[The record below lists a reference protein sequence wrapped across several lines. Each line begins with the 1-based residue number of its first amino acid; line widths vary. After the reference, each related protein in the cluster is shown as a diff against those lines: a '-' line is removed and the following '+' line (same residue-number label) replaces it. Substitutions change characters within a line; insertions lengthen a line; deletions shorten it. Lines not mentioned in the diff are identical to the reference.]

1 MKQKLIPYAK
11 KIGIAFV
18 ITYLFF
24 IVISSLVFQFYI
36 KPNLNNY
43 KSRIEILASE
53 ATGQTIK
60 INSLEGR
67 WDFINPEFAL
77 NEVVFYD
84 NQNNTTLALQK
95 ISADFSWLSPFYLS
109 PTLSEIKL
117 KTPKLLIRRD
127 MTNKIFIG
135 GIPIDGP
142 ANNKL
147 TNWLL
152 NQKKVSIEQGEIDWL
167 DEYKQAPMLT
177 LKDLNFS
184 YKTPFIIELI
194 GQHKF
199 DVNFRISN
207 SDNQFIGLSGKIYAK
222 KIEDINSWDS
232 EVKIKAGNIN
242 LSAYTPW
249 VNYPIKI
256 NAGTGDLNLTA
267 SITNAAI
274 AKIKASIKLTN
285 FKTELNQANKNEL
298 NLKNF
303 SGNVTWLSNKV
314 GHEVIFENLYLLTNN

>member
-24 IVISSLVFQFYI
+24 IVISSLAFQFYI

-84 NQNNTTLALQK
+84 SQNNTTLALKK

-117 KTPKLLIRRD
+117 KTPKLIIRRD
-127 MTNKIFIG
+127 MTNK
-135 GIPIDGP
+135 
-142 ANNKL
+142 
-147 TNWLL
+147 
-152 NQKKVSIEQGEIDWL
+152 
-167 DEYKQAPMLT
+167 
-177 LKDLNFS
+177 
-184 YKTPFIIELI
+184 
-194 GQHKF
+194 
-199 DVNFRISN
+199 
-207 SDNQFIGLSGKIYAK
+207 
-222 KIEDINSWDS
+222 
-232 EVKIKAGNIN
+232 
-242 LSAYTPW
+242 
-249 VNYPIKI
+249 
-256 NAGTGDLNLTA
+256 
-267 SITNAAI
+267 
-274 AKIKASIKLTN
+274 
-285 FKTELNQANKNEL
+285 
-298 NLKNF
+298 
-303 SGNVTWLSNKV
+303 
-314 GHEVIFENLYLLTNN
+314 

>member
-24 IVISSLVFQFYI
+24 IAISSLAFQFYI

-84 NQNNTTLALQK
+84 SQNNTTLALQK

-167 DEYKQAPMLT
+167 DEYKQAPVLT

-207 SDNQFIGLSGKIYAK
+207 SDNQFVGLSGKIYAK

-232 EVKIKAGNIN
+232 EVKIKAPMSSSNILVSIF
-242 LSAYTPW
+242 LSFDF
-249 VNYPIKI
+249 VGLSS
-256 NAGTGDLNLTA
+256 NA
-267 SITNAAI
+267 
-274 AKIKASIKLTN
+274 
-285 FKTELNQANKNEL
+285 
-298 NLKNF
+298 
-303 SGNVTWLSNKV
+303 SGEERTSSSDCSSSSSSSSLSTV
-314 GHEVIFENLYLLTNN
+314 LHYCPPFYFIIILLYG

>member
-24 IVISSLVFQFYI
+24 IVISSLAFQFYI

-84 NQNNTTLALQK
+84 SQNNTTLALKK

-167 DEYKQAPMLT
+167 DEYKQAPVLT
-177 LKDLNFS
+177 LKDLNLAI
-184 YKTPFIIELI
+184 KHL
-194 GQHKF
+194 
-199 DVNFRISN
+199 
-207 SDNQFIGLSGKIYAK
+207 LSLSSLAN
-222 KIEDINSWDS
+222 INSMS
-232 EVKIKAGNIN
+232 I
-242 LSAYTPW
+242 LRSAI
-249 VNYPIKI
+249 V
-256 NAGTGDLNLTA
+256 
-267 SITNAAI
+267 ITNLLVLAEKFMRKKS
-274 AKIKASIKLTN
+274 KILIPGILKLKLKLATSICQLIRP
-285 FKTELNQANKNEL
+285 
-298 NLKNF
+298 
-303 SGNVTWLSNKV
+303 G
-314 GHEVIFENLYLLTNN
+314 

>member
-24 IVISSLVFQFYI
+24 IVISSLAFQFYI

-67 WDFINPEFAL
+67 WDFINPEFTL

-84 NQNNTTLALQK
+84 SQNNTTLALKK

-117 KTPKLLIRRD
+117 KTPKLIIRRD

-135 GIPIDGP
+135 
-142 ANNKL
+142 
-147 TNWLL
+147 
-152 NQKKVSIEQGEIDWL
+152 
-167 DEYKQAPMLT
+167 
-177 LKDLNFS
+177 
-184 YKTPFIIELI
+184 
-194 GQHKF
+194 
-199 DVNFRISN
+199 
-207 SDNQFIGLSGKIYAK
+207 
-222 KIEDINSWDS
+222 
-232 EVKIKAGNIN
+232 
-242 LSAYTPW
+242 
-249 VNYPIKI
+249 
-256 NAGTGDLNLTA
+256 
-267 SITNAAI
+267 
-274 AKIKASIKLTN
+274 
-285 FKTELNQANKNEL
+285 
-298 NLKNF
+298 
-303 SGNVTWLSNKV
+303 
-314 GHEVIFENLYLLTNN
+314 

>member
-1 MKQKLIPYAK
+1 MKQKLIPYVK
-11 KIGIAFV
+11 KIGIALV
-18 ITYLFF
+18 ITYVFF
-24 IVISSLVFQFYI
+24 IVISSLTFQFYI

-84 NQNNTTLALQK
+84 SQNNTTLALQK

-135 GIPIDGP
+135 GISIDGP

-167 DEYKQAPMLT
+167 DEYKQAPVLT
-177 LKDLNFS
+177 LKDLNLS

-222 KIEDINSWDS
+222 KIY
-232 EVKIKAGNIN
+232 K
-242 LSAYTPW
+242 
-249 VNYPIKI
+249 
-256 NAGTGDLNLTA
+256 
-267 SITNAAI
+267 
-274 AKIKASIKLTN
+274 
-285 FKTELNQANKNEL
+285 
-298 NLKNF
+298 
-303 SGNVTWLSNKV
+303 
-314 GHEVIFENLYLLTNN
+314 